1 MNLLLVI
8 DLQNAFINENTISS
22 IKDIE
27 NLVNS
32 NKYDKVLFT
41 RFVNSL
47 NNPVYTKLKYDGCI
61 EEESKKICIDTKDNK
76 VIDKN
81 TYSAYNQ
88 ELIDYIKS
96 NNIKN
101 IYLCGIDVECCVL
114 ITALNLFENNYNV
127 YVLKDYVYCMA
138 GDKVKNEAIN
148 ILKFDIGDNYII

>member
-138 GDKVKNEAIN
+138 GDKVKNEVIN